1 MNKDRINEMLSIALG
16 IMSVLA
22 IIGLLINSNFDTNE
36 LLGSIVN
43 FTQVAIP
50 VLVLLVAT
58 TIKKEN
64 KSFSQIGKEALM
76 FIQKK
81 NEDFLMGPRYNRENY
96 DPDKGQGLEY
106 LFVTNTDPKSKLRAK
121 IIPIQPFE
129 EGVLAIYIQKG
140 TLVYGLNYSSEQAT
154 PEEIKKIQLEVFI
167 SVSELTQRKYA
178 GYFEILPNSKED
190 TAIIIDFNEEKMGKK
205 KFTKAITECTELA
218 ISKIK
223 SHKK

>member
-16 IMSVLA
+16 IMSVFA

-64 KSFSQIGKEALM
+64 KSFSQIGKEAL
-76 FIQKK
+76 FVIQKK
-81 NEDFLMGPRYNRENY
+81 NEDFLMGPRFNRENY
-96 DPDKGQGLEY
+96 DPEKGKGVEY
-106 LFVTNTDPKSKLRAK
+106 LFVTNIDPKSKLRAK
-121 IIPIQPFE
+121 LIPIQPLD
-129 EGVLAIYIQKG
+129 EGVLAIYVQKG

-154 PEEIKKIQLEVFI
+154 PEEIKKIQTEVFN
-167 SVSELTQRKYA
+167 SVSELIQRKYV
-178 GYFEILPNSKED
+178 GLYEILPNSKDD

-205 KFTKAITECTELA
+205 KFTKAISECTELA

-223 SHKK
+223 NFKK